1 MEVFIIYAALSIGNL
16 TTFFEF
22 KGKDF
27 VNMQECNNFYKEYK
41 EPIELSLQEHI
52 NETHPEYIVS
62 YIGCSTR
69 SKFIAKST
77 DT

>member
-22 KGKDF
+22 KGMNF
-27 VNMQECNNFYKEYK
+27 VDMQECNSFYKEYK

-52 NETHPEYIVS
+52 NETHPEYTVS

-69 SKFIAKST
+69 SKFIANST
-77 DT
+77 DI